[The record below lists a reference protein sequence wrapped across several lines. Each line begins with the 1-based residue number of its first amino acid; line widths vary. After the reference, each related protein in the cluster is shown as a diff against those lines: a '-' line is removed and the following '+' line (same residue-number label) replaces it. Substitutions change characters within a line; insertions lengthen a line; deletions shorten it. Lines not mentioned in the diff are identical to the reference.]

1 MAVPTIGGG
10 FMPAGRSIFQSQLAA
25 AAQAAAQ
32 REAALRRRQ
41 ESDRK
46 IMELAREYELGGD
59 LATASRLYQRVALRR
74 PANETNKQAQE
85 RLEQI
90 QVAPFATLKA
100 LEDQLQ
106 GTKPKAT
113 AFRQTGPVSV
123 DAAAVTQIFD
133 LLDKLQLEYAAVA
146 TVESRIADRIKT
158 LRNDPL
164 FAAVLQEP
172 AAAEL
177 WEMGQEY
184 EKNQQACCAVLVYEQ
199 AASFLPAASAKR
211 ARSRLAT
218 LTKDAVV
225 KKEVEQ
231 CRVLQLCHAKFRE
244 AEEVKGTNPNKAR
257 EHLARILELAPQDTS
272 IHKAAR
278 EQIAMLK

>member
-1 MAVPTIGGG
+1 MPTAGGG
-10 FMPAGRSIFQSQLAA
+10 YIPSGRAFFQSQLNA

-32 REAALRRRQ
+32 KEAALRRRQ
-41 ESDRK
+41 ASDRQ
-46 IMELAREYELGGD
+46 MLELAKEHEQGGD
-59 LATASRLYQRVALRR
+59 LATASRLYQRVSLRR
-74 PANETNKQAQE
+74 PANETNKEAQQ
-85 RLEQI
+85 RLEKI
-90 QVAPFATLKA
+90 QEGPFATLAA
-100 LEDQLQ
+100 LEEQLQ
-106 GTKPKAT
+106 KLKPKGS
-113 AFRQTGPVSV
+113 AFKTTGPLSV
-123 DAAAVTQIFD
+123 DVAAVTQVFD
-133 LLDKLQLEYAAVA
+133 ALDKLLLEFAAVA
-146 TVESRIADRIKT
+146 TVEGRIADRMKT

-177 WEMGQEY
+177 WEMGQEH

-199 AASFLPAASAKR
+199 AASFLPAASAKL
-211 ARSRLAT
+211 ARTRLAT
-218 LTKDAVV
+218 LTKDPLV

-244 AEEVKGTNPNKAR
+244 AEQVKTSNPTKAR
-257 EHLARILELAPQDTS
+257 EHLARILELAPQDTT

>member
-1 MAVPTIGGG
+1 
-10 FMPAGRSIFQSQLAA
+10 MPAGRAIFQGQLAA

-41 ESDRK
+41 ASDRQ
-46 IMELAREYELGGD
+46 MLTLAQEYEQGGD
-59 LATASRLYQRVALRR
+59 LATASRLYQRVSLRR
-74 PANETNKQAQE
+74 PANETNKEAQE
-85 RLEQI
+85 RLEKI
-90 QVAPFATLKA
+90 QEAPFATLTA
-100 LEDQLQ
+100 LEEQFQQL
-106 GTKPKAT
+106 KPKPD
-113 AFRQTGPVSV
+113 AFRAKGAVSV
-123 DAAAVTQIFD
+123 DAAAVSQLFD
-133 LLDKLQLEYAAVA
+133 ALDKLLLEYAGVA
-146 TVESRIADRIKT
+146 TVEGRIADRMQT

-177 WEMGQEY
+177 WEMGQEH

-199 AASFLPAASAKR
+199 AASFLPAASAKL
-211 ARSRLAT
+211 ARTRLAT
-218 LTKDAVV
+218 LTKDPVV

-244 AEEVKGTNPNKAR
+244 AEQVKASNPTKAR

-278 EQIAMLK
+278 EQIAMLR

>member
-1 MAVPTIGGG
+1 
-10 FMPAGRSIFQSQLAA
+10 MPAGRAIFQNQLAA

-74 PANETNKQAQE
+74 PANETNKAAQE
-85 RLEQI
+85 RLETI
-90 QVAPFATLKA
+90 QAAPFATLAA
-100 LEDQLQ
+100 LEGQL
-106 GTKPKAT
+106 KKLRPMET
-113 AFRQTGPVSV
+113 AFRQTGPASV
-123 DAAAVTQIFD
+123 DPSAVTQIFD

-146 TVESRIADRIKT
+146 TVESRIADRIRI

-177 WEMGQEY
+177 WEMGQEH

-199 AASFLPAASAKR
+199 AASFLPAASAKL
-211 ARSRLAT
+211 ARSRLTT
-218 LTKDAVV
+218 LNKDPLV
-225 KKEVEQ
+225 KVEVER

-244 AEEVKGTNPNKAR
+244 AEAVKATNPNKAR
-257 EHLARILELAPQDTS
+257 EHLARIIELAPQDTS

-278 EQIAMLK
+278 EQIAMLQ